1 MLSQLFGLIGE
12 ANINVD
18 IIVQSEHDHKE
29 IDVAFSVQESEKD
42 ATIELLESAKDSLGY
57 AQLISES
64 GLAKVS
70 AVGMGMMTKPGVAAE
85 NVCHAE

>member
-1 MLSQLFGLIGE
+1 MK

-18 IIVQSEHDHKE
+18 IIVQSEHDQKE

-42 ATIELLESAKDSLGY
+42 ATIELLEWQKIPGLCPVDFRVRPCQGVC
-57 AQLISES
+57 S
-64 GLAKVS
+64 GDGHDDEA
-70 AVGMGMMTKPGVAAE
+70 GGGRE